1 MHSTRSLSR
10 ACLSAVLRALSVTLV
25 LVALGT
31 TAFAS
36 APTHWP
42 EGWSREQRVAEGIPH
57 YGHLSAS
64 AGQDG
69 VWIAAVNYREG
80 QTLIDITLYNLGQR
94 TATASTALTVTHR
107 LRGFTM
113 QESPDGLTVIWI
125 ERQEGVESTL
135 HRATLNAAGDLIE
148 QDILWRT
155 AALAE
160 SPAMAKATDG
170 TVYVALS
177 AAIDGHHAIHLLT
190 LHDGT
195 GKPPSLMRLTTPDEL
210 ATVPTLAI
218 AKDKLHVVFH
228 RHRQHFSWAMY
239 HVYELPT
246 LTRLVTKE
254 LDRVPQDYEHPP
266 TLLPNADGSVTV
278 VWQRM
283 LTTAARVIALEPTQG
298 RLADGQWVE
307 PQTVI
312 LPLRGQVLTAR
323 GARGDDGRILVV
335 AMVEVGRTWQAQS
348 ILRDAAGNTV
358 RAGFATMTRG
368 HALSARPLLVGT
380 TGVITFFSHDNAGRP
395 QVYLVQTATPA
406 RRTLAFR
413 IGLDPHAPVWDAIY
427 RYISLLMGASFLTFG
442 ATGAMLIS
450 FAAIWLMSWLGLFSS
465 TPFGDYL
472 RLALQFGIIALLKQP
487 DSLLYFGAVMLPGWP
502 AVISWSAAALLALTV
517 VRLADLPADD
527 YLTLSFTGLLFV
539 FGDAFTS
546 LFMAGVG
553 RW

>member
-1 MHSTRSLSR
+1 MRSTRSLSKL
-10 ACLSAVLRALSVTLV
+10 CLSQAARALLVTLV
-25 LVALGT
+25 LVALG
-31 TAFAS
+31 APALAS
-36 APTHWP
+36 APTVWP
-42 EGWSREQRVAEGIPH
+42 EGWSREQRVTEGIPH
-57 YGHLSAS
+57 YGHLSAP

-69 VWIAAVNYREG
+69 VWIAAVNYRAG
-80 QTLIDITLYNLGQR
+80 RTLIDITLYSLGQQ
-94 TATASTALTVTHR
+94 TATATAALAVTHR

-113 QESPDGLTVIWI
+113 QESADGLTVIWI

-135 HRATLNAAGDLIE
+135 HRATLNAAGGLVE
-148 QDILWRT
+148 QDIIWRT

-160 SPAMAKATDG
+160 SPAFAKDRDG
-170 TVYVALS
+170 TIFVVLA

-190 LHDGT
+190 VSDAGEVSAA
-195 GKPPSLMRLTTPDEL
+195 KRLTTPDEL
-210 ATVPTLAI
+210 ATVPTI
-218 AKDKLHVVFH
+218 AVGGGKLHLVFH
-228 RHRQHFSWAMY
+228 RHRREFSWAMY
-239 HVYELPT
+239 HLYELPSLART
-246 LTRLVTKE
+246 VEKE
-254 LDRVPQDYEHPP
+254 LSPVPQDYDHPP
-266 TLLPNADGSVTV
+266 TLLANDDGSVTL

-283 LTTAARVIALEPTQG
+283 LATAARVMALEPTQG
-298 RLADGQWVE
+298 RLLNGQWIE
-307 PQTVI
+307 PLRII

-380 TGVITFFSHDNAGRP
+380 TGVVTFFSHDNAGKP

-413 IGLDPHAPVWDAIY
+413 IGLDPHAPVWDAVY

-450 FAAIWLMSWLGLFSS
+450 FAAIWLMSWLGLFSA

-502 AVISWSAAALLALTV
+502 AVISFGAAALLALAV